1 MILNMSFRGPGLP
14 EESAFS
20 FAWYPKQIPRCAR
33 RRQARN
39 DMRTRLFEWLPETA
53 ESAP

>member
-20 FAWYPKQIPRCAR
+20 FARYPKQIPRFACLP
-33 RRQARN
+33 QAGS
-39 DMRTRLFEWLPETA
+39 E
-53 ESAP
+53 